1 MLPENELCGK
11 RFADACCSFARES
24 GARESGPPN
33 SGNKASRKTRG
44 VYSATLVSL
53 ARGSVLHAKPSLK
66 LLANGIWDCDFS
78 GVAFGLRS
86 RRGIIVKIG
95 DADESYELICAGAT
109 RKYARLAGD
118 FSAVVDVAG

>member
-1 MLPENELCGK
+1 MRAVHSLENQALENPVP
-11 RFADACCSFARES
+11 RIQE
-24 GARESGPPN
+24 
-33 SGNKASRKTRG
+33 TRQQEDEGG
-44 VYSATLVSL
+44 VHSVTLVSL
-53 ARGSVLHAKPSLK
+53 ARGSVLDAKPSLK

-86 RRGIIVKIG
+86 RRGIIAKIG